1 MRDRTYSPRNR
12 CSICG
17 AEGVNKRTCP
27 SKGDDIANVVYGIRE
42 AHEALAKP
50 KIHRASTQS
59 VFSSDTVDVFQ
70 NPPTDG
76 WGSLNPHWRVTE
88 VTVEP
93 TQTEQASSDARLDDL
108 EQKLDVCIGLLEM
121 LGIHLGALW
130 PNPINEQ

>member
-1 MRDRTYSPRNR
+1 MRDRTNSPRNR

-27 SKGDDIANVVYGIRE
+27 WEEGQPYTTAVRE
-42 AHEALAKP
+42 AHEALSKP

-59 VFSSDTVDVFQ
+59 VFSSDSVNVFQ
-70 NPPTDG
+70 NTPPDG

-93 TQTEQASSDARLDDL
+93 TQTEQASTDARLDDL

-130 PNPINEQ
+130 PNPVTEQ

>member
-1 MRDRTYSPRNR
+1 MRDRTNSPRNR
-12 CSICG
+12 CSVCG

-27 SKGDDIANVVYGIRE
+27 SADPTWSNLTELRSL
-42 AHEALAKP
+42 HEELAKP

-70 NPPTDG
+70 NTPPDG

-93 TQTEQASSDARLDDL
+93 TQTEQASTDARLDDL

-130 PNPINEQ
+130 PNPVNEQ